1 MNDFTNNTTE
11 RFTLSEKD
19 LFERLVKLE
28 TDKLVLASDRKQL
41 IQDATFDAD
50 GNPKGIQKEDVK
62 LIAKSAVIHA
72 KNTFEEQFEATSAVF
87 DKYKL
92 LTSYE

>member
-28 TDKLVLASDRKQL
+28 TDKLVLADDIKQL
-41 IQDATFDAD
+41 KSDSTYHEDA
-50 GNPKGIQKEDVK
+50 NPKGISKEDIK
-62 LIAKSAVIHA
+62 LIAKASVLHA
-72 KNTFEEQFEATSAVF
+72 KATFEEQQEAATAVF
-87 DKYKL
+87 SKYKEL
-92 LTSYE
+92 VDY